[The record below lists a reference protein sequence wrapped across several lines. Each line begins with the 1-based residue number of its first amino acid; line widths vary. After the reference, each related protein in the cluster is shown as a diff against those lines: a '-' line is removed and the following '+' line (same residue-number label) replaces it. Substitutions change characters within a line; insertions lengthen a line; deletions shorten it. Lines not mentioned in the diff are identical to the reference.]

1 MTTKLIWDLETNG
14 LIPEVDTI
22 WCLVMQDITSME
34 IYSYSDYDDN
44 LPSLKE
50 GLQKLL
56 EADLI
61 AGHNIIGYD
70 LPVLK
75 RLLGWEPRPSQTVW
89 DTLLMSQLCMFQRTH
104 RHGLAGWGEFFKYP
118 KGDYNDWTNYN
129 QEMLAYCIQ
138 DVTLNTLVYHRLSKE
153 ASIQIKARPQFK
165 QALNLEHD
173 FAIVNAEI
181 TAKGWLFN
189 MPKAKEL
196 KENLTWK
203 LHAIEDELEPQLGNV
218 CMLKGS
224 KEVDKIV
231 KKNGDYYK
239 LITDWY
245 DLAADTKA
253 SESFITGPFSRIEF
267 SEVRLGQLAEVK
279 KYLSDIGW
287 KPDDW
292 TFKKVRGKWIKMSP
306 KLTDSSLEPLGIVGS
321 MISDYYM
328 LRQRLSMVDSW
339 IEMVAKWGDGRLHGD
354 MFTIGTPSFRCRHRG
369 IVNIPGVHSQYG
381 KDLRALLTCE
391 RGRRLVG
398 ADSAGNQFRG
408 LAHYMG
414 DDEFTASVVV
424 GQESDGTDA
433 HSRNAA
439 ILGISRSKAKNF
451 IYAYLFGAGMSK
463 LGEVITGLKSPKA
476 GKEAD
481 AKFKAAFPK
490 LKELKDSLSAEY
502 NHNKMKTG
510 IGFIIGA
517 DGRRV
522 IVGSEHQLLNYL
534 LQTLEGITCKSA
546 LVYQYKKIKEL
557 GIEGTYPIL
566 FYHDET
572 AWVTPT
578 KHAKT
583 VLEIS
588 IAGFREGPKS
598 VDVTC
603 MDGDGKIGI
612 NYAEI
617 N

>member
-1 MTTKLIWDLETNG
+1 MKLIFDIETNG
-14 LIPEVDTI
+14 LIPKVDTI
-22 WCLVMQDITSME
+22 WCLVMQDITTKE
-34 IYSYSDYDDN
+34 IFSYSDHDDN
-44 LPSLKE
+44 LPSLAE
-50 GLQKLL
+50 GLQKLS
-56 EADLI
+56 EASIL

-75 RLLGWEPRPSQTVW
+75 RLVGWEPKASQKLW
-89 DTLLMSQLCMFQRTH
+89 DTFIMSQLCMFQRTH
-104 RHGLAGWGEFFKYP
+104 RHGLAGWGEFFEYP

-129 QEMLAYCIQ
+129 QEMLTYCIQ
-138 DVTLNTLVYHRLSKE
+138 DVTLNTKVYERLSKE
-153 ASIQIKARPQFK
+153 ASIQIKARPLFK

-173 FAIVNAEI
+173 FAVINAEI
-181 TAKGWLFN
+181 TQKGWKFN
-189 MPKAKEL
+189 MGKAKVL
-196 KENLTWK
+196 KRELTWR
-203 LHAIEDELEPQLGNV
+203 LHAIEDELEPKLGRV
-218 CMLKGS
+218 CIMKGA

-239 LITDWY
+239 SVADWY
-245 DLAADTKA
+245 DLDVTTKA
-253 SESFITGPFSRIEF
+253 SEGFIKGPFSRIEF
-267 SEVRLGQLAEVK
+267 NEVRLGQLAEVK

-292 TFKKVRGKWIKMSP
+292 TFKKIQGKWIKQSP
-306 KLTDSSLEPLGIVGS
+306 KLTDSSLEPLGLVGS
-321 MISDYYM
+321 MIGDFYM
-328 LRQRLSMVDSW
+328 MRQRLAMVDGW
-339 IEMVAKWGDGRLHGD
+339 IGMVEEWGDGRLHGD

-369 IVNIPGVHSQYG
+369 IVNIPGVHAPYG
-381 KDLRALLTCE
+381 KDLRSLLTCE
-391 RGRRLVG
+391 KGTKLIG

-414 DDEFTASVVV
+414 DDEFTASVVT

-439 ILGISRSKAKNF
+439 ILGISRPKAKNF

-463 LGEVITGLKSPKA
+463 LGEVVTGLKSPKA

-490 LKELKDSLSAEY
+490 LKELKDELLSEY
-502 NHNKMKTG
+502 NTNKMKTG

-517 DGRRV
+517 DGRRI
-522 IVGSEHQLLNYL
+522 IVGSDHQLLNYL

-546 LVYQYKKIKEL
+546 LVHQYKKIKEL
-557 GIEGTYPIL
+557 GIEDTYPIL

-578 KHAKT
+578 KHSKT
-583 VLEIS
+583 VLDIS
-588 IAGFREGPKS
+588 VEGFREGPKT
-598 VDVTC
+598 VGVTC

-617 N
+617 H

>member
-203 LHAIEDELEPQLGNV
+203 LHAIEDL
-218 CMLKGS
+218 
-224 KEVDKIV
+224 
-231 KKNGDYYK
+231 
-239 LITDWY
+239 
-245 DLAADTKA
+245 
-253 SESFITGPFSRIEF
+253 
-267 SEVRLGQLAEVK
+267 
-279 KYLSDIGW
+279 
-287 KPDDW
+287 
-292 TFKKVRGKWIKMSP
+292 
-306 KLTDSSLEPLGIVGS
+306 
-321 MISDYYM
+321 
-328 LRQRLSMVDSW
+328 
-339 IEMVAKWGDGRLHGD
+339 
-354 MFTIGTPSFRCRHRG
+354 
-369 IVNIPGVHSQYG
+369 
-381 KDLRALLTCE
+381 
-391 RGRRLVG
+391 
-398 ADSAGNQFRG
+398 
-408 LAHYMG
+408 
-414 DDEFTASVVV
+414 
-424 GQESDGTDA
+424 
-433 HSRNAA
+433 
-439 ILGISRSKAKNF
+439 
-451 IYAYLFGAGMSK
+451 
-463 LGEVITGLKSPKA
+463 
-476 GKEAD
+476 
-481 AKFKAAFPK
+481 
-490 LKELKDSLSAEY
+490 
-502 NHNKMKTG
+502 
-510 IGFIIGA
+510 
-517 DGRRV
+517 
-522 IVGSEHQLLNYL
+522 
-534 LQTLEGITCKSA
+534 
-546 LVYQYKKIKEL
+546 
-557 GIEGTYPIL
+557 
-566 FYHDET
+566 
-572 AWVTPT
+572 
-578 KHAKT
+578 
-583 VLEIS
+583 
-588 IAGFREGPKS
+588 
-598 VDVTC
+598 
-603 MDGDGKIGI
+603 
-612 NYAEI
+612 
-617 N
+617 

>member
-44 LPSLKE
+44 LPSLEE

-129 QEMLAYCIQ
+129 QEMLAYCKQ

-339 IEMVAKWGDGRLHGD
+339 IEMVARWGDGRLHGD

-617 N
+617 H

>member
-22 WCLVMQDITSME
+22 WCLVMQDITTKE
-34 IYSYSDYDDN
+34 IYSYSDFDDN
-44 LPSLKE
+44 LPSLEE

-138 DVTLNTLVYHRLSKE
+138 DVTLNTKVYERLSRE

-173 FAIVNAEI
+173 FAIINAEI

-203 LHAIEDELEPQLGNV
+203 LHAIEDELEPQLGSV

-245 DLAADTKA
+245 DLDANTKA

-433 HSRNAA
+433 HSRNAK
-439 ILGISRSKAKNF
+439 ILGISRTKAKSF

-617 N
+617 H

>member
-617 N
+617 H

>member
-14 LIPEVDTI
+14 LIPEVDKI
-22 WCLVMQDITSME
+22 WCLVMQDIDTE
-34 IYSYSDYDDN
+34 EVYSYSDYDDK
-44 LPSLKE
+44 LPSLSE

-75 RLLGWEPRPSQTVW
+75 RLLGWTPRPSQTIW
-89 DTLLMSQLCMFQRTH
+89 DTLIMSQLCMFQRTH
-104 RHGLAGWGEFFKYP
+104 RHGLKGWGEFFEYP

-129 QEMLAYCIQ
+129 QEMLTYCIQ
-138 DVTLNTLVYHRLSKE
+138 DVTLNTLVYKRLARE
-153 ASIQIKARPQFK
+153 ASIQIKARPEFK
-165 QALNLEHD
+165 QALILEHD
-173 FAIVNAEI
+173 FAIVNADI

-189 MPKAKEL
+189 MSKAKVL
-196 KENLTWK
+196 KRDLTWK
-203 LHAIEDELEPQLGNV
+203 LHAIEDELEPKLGSV
-218 CMLKGS
+218 CMLKGTR
-224 KEVDKIV
+224 EVDKIV
-231 KKNGDYYK
+231 KKNGTYFK

-245 DLAADTKA
+245 ELDDKVKA

-292 TFKKVRGKWIKMSP
+292 TFKKVNGKWIKMSP
-306 KLTDSSLEPLGIVGS
+306 KLTDTSLEPLGIVGS

-328 LRQRLSMVDSW
+328 LRQRLAMVDSW

-369 IVNIPGVHSQYG
+369 IVNIPGVHAKYG
-381 KDLRALLTCE
+381 KELRSLLTCE
-391 RGRRLVG
+391 RNHRLVG

-424 GQESDGTDA
+424 GKESDGTDA

-451 IYAYLFGAGMSK
+451 IYAYLFGAGMTK

-490 LKELKDSLSAEY
+490 LKELKDQLLSEY

-522 IVGSEHQLLNYL
+522 IVGSDHQLLNYL
-534 LQTLEGITCKSA
+534 LQTLEGITCKTA

-617 N
+617 H

>member
-22 WCLVMQDITSME
+22 WCLVMQDITTKE
-34 IYSYSDYDDN
+34 IYSYSDFDDN
-44 LPSLKE
+44 LPSLEE

-56 EADLI
+56 KADLI

-129 QEMLAYCIQ
+129 QEMLTYCIQ
-138 DVTLNTLVYHRLSKE
+138 DVTLNTKVYERLSRE

-203 LHAIEDELEPQLGNV
+203 LHAIEDELEPQLGSV

-245 DLAADTKA
+245 DLDADTKA
-253 SESFITGPFSRIEF
+253 SESFIIGPFSRIEF

-292 TFKKVRGKWIKMSP
+292 TFKKVKGKWIKMSP

-414 DDEFTASVVV
+414 DDEFTSSVVV
-424 GQESDGTDA
+424 GKESDGTDA

-439 ILGISRSKAKNF
+439 ILGISRTKAKSF
-451 IYAYLFGAGMSK
+451 IYAYLFGAGAAK

-476 GKEAD
+476 GKLAD

-490 LKELKDSLSAEY
+490 LKDLKDSLISEY

-522 IVGSEHQLLNYL
+522 VVSSEHQLLNYL

-617 N
+617 H

>member
-44 LPSLKE
+44 LPSLEE

-129 QEMLAYCIQ
+129 QEMLTYCIQ
-138 DVTLNTLVYHRLSKE
+138 DVTLNTKVYERLSRE

-339 IEMVAKWGDGRLHGD
+339 IEMVARWGDGRLHGD

-534 LQTLEGITCKSA
+534 LQTLEGITCKTA
-546 LVYQYKKIKEL
+546 LVYQYKKTKEL

-617 N
+617 H

>member
-1 MTTKLIWDLETNG
+1 
-14 LIPEVDTI
+14 
-22 WCLVMQDITSME
+22 
-34 IYSYSDYDDN
+34 
-44 LPSLKE
+44 
-50 GLQKLL
+50 
-56 EADLI
+56 
-61 AGHNIIGYD
+61 
-70 LPVLK
+70 
-75 RLLGWEPRPSQTVW
+75 
-89 DTLLMSQLCMFQRTH
+89 MFQRTH

-129 QEMLAYCIQ
+129 QEMLTYCIQ
-138 DVTLNTLVYHRLSKE
+138 DVTLNTLVYERLSRE

-173 FAIVNAEI
+173 FAVVNAEI
-181 TAKGWLFN
+181 TAKGWKFN

-196 KENLTWK
+196 KRELTWK
-203 LHAIEDELEPQLGNV
+203 LHAIEDELEPQLGSV

-245 DLAADTKA
+245 DLDVTTKA
-253 SESFITGPFSRIEF
+253 SDSFITGPFSRIEF

-292 TFKKVRGKWIKMSP
+292 TFKKVAGKWIKMSP

-328 LRQRLSMVDSW
+328 LRQRLSMVDNW

-369 IVNIPGVHSQYG
+369 IVNIPGVHSEYG

-391 RGRRLVG
+391 RGHRLVG

-414 DDEFTASVVV
+414 DDKFTSSVVV
-424 GQESDGTDA
+424 GKESDGTDA

-439 ILGISRSKAKNF
+439 ILGISRTKAKSF
-451 IYAYLFGAGMSK
+451 IYAYLFGAGVAK

-476 GKEAD
+476 GKAAD

-490 LKELKDSLSAEY
+490 LKDLKDSLVSEY

-522 IVGSEHQLLNYL
+522 VVSSEHQLLNYL

-583 VLEIS
+583 VLDIS
-588 IAGFREGPKS
+588 VAGFREGPKS
-598 VDVTC
+598 VGVTC

-617 N
+617 H

>member
-22 WCLVMQDITSME
+22 WCLVMQDITTKE
-34 IYSYSDYDDN
+34 IYSYSDFDDN
-44 LPSLKE
+44 LPSLEE

-369 IVNIPGVHSQYG
+369 IVNIPGVHSEYG

-391 RGRRLVG
+391 RGHRLVG

-414 DDEFTASVVV
+414 DDEFTSSVVV
-424 GQESDGTDA
+424 GKESDGTDA

-439 ILGISRSKAKNF
+439 ILGISRTKAKSF
-451 IYAYLFGAGMSK
+451 IYAYLFGAGVAK

-476 GKEAD
+476 GKLAD

-490 LKELKDSLSAEY
+490 LKDLKDSLISEY

-522 IVGSEHQLLNYL
+522 IVSSEHQLLNYL

-583 VLEIS
+583 VLDIS

-598 VDVTC
+598 VGVTC

-617 N
+617 H

>member
-14 LIPEVDTI
+14 LIPEVNKI
-22 WCLVMQDITSME
+22 WCLVMQDITTKD
-34 IYSYSDYDDN
+34 IFSYSDYDDN
-44 LPSLKE
+44 LPSLEE
-50 GLQKLL
+50 GLQKLS

-129 QEMLAYCIQ
+129 QEMLTYCIQ
-138 DVTLNTLVYHRLSKE
+138 DVTLNTKVYERLSRE

-203 LHAIEDELEPQLGNV
+203 LHAIEDELEPQLGSV

-245 DLAADTKA
+245 DLDVNTKA
-253 SESFITGPFSRIEF
+253 SDSFITGPFSRIEF

-292 TFKKVRGKWIKMSP
+292 TFKKVAGKWIKMSP

-328 LRQRLSMVDSW
+328 LRQRLSMVDNW

-391 RGRRLVG
+391 RGHRLVG

-414 DDEFTASVVV
+414 DDDFTASVVV
-424 GQESDGTDA
+424 GKESDGTDA

-439 ILGISRSKAKNF
+439 ILGISRTKAKSF
-451 IYAYLFGAGMSK
+451 IYAYLFGAGVAK

-490 LKELKDSLSAEY
+490 LKDLKDSLISEY

-522 IVGSEHQLLNYL
+522 VVSSEHQLLNYL

-578 KHAKT
+578 KHSKT
-583 VLEIS
+583 VLDIS
-588 IAGFREGPKS
+588 VAGFREGPKS
-598 VDVTC
+598 VGVTC

-617 N
+617 H

>member
-1 MTTKLIWDLETNG
+1 M
-14 LIPEVDTI
+14 
-22 WCLVMQDITSME
+22 
-34 IYSYSDYDDN
+34 
-44 LPSLKE
+44 
-50 GLQKLL
+50 
-56 EADLI
+56 
-61 AGHNIIGYD
+61 
-70 LPVLK
+70 
-75 RLLGWEPRPSQTVW
+75 
-89 DTLLMSQLCMFQRTH
+89 
-104 RHGLAGWGEFFKYP
+104 
-118 KGDYNDWTNYN
+118 
-129 QEMLAYCIQ
+129 
-138 DVTLNTLVYHRLSKE
+138 YHRLSKE

-292 TFKKVRGKWIKMSP
+292 TFKKVKGKWIKMSP

-557 GIEGTYPIL
+557 GIKDTYPIL

-617 N
+617 H

>member
-1 MTTKLIWDLETNG
+1 MTKLIWDLETNG

-22 WCLVMQDITSME
+22 WMLVMQDIDTKE
-34 IYSYSDYDDN
+34 IFSYSDHDDA
-44 LPSLKE
+44 LPSLAE
-50 GLQKLL
+50 GLTKLKA
-56 EADLI
+56 ADLI
-61 AGHNIIGYD
+61 AGHNIISYD

-75 RLLGWEPRPSQTVW
+75 RLLNWEPRAEQKIW
-89 DTLLMSQLCMFQRTH
+89 DTLLMSQLCMFQRSH
-104 RHGLAGWGEFFKYP
+104 RHGLKGWGEFFDYP
-118 KGDYNDWTNYN
+118 KGDYNDWSHYN
-129 QEMLAYCIQ
+129 QEMLEYCIQ
-138 DVTLNTLVYHRLSKE
+138 DVTLNTKVYERLSRE
-153 ASIQIKARPQFK
+153 ASIQIKARPLFK
-165 QALNLEHD
+165 QALVLEHD
-173 FAIVNAEI
+173 FAQVNAEI
-181 TAKGWLFN
+181 TAKGWAFD
-189 MPKAKEL
+189 MPAAKRL
-196 KENLTWK
+196 QRDLTWR
-203 LHAIEDELEPQLGNV
+203 LHAIEDELEPQLGSV
-218 CMLKGS
+218 CIIKGT

-239 LITDWY
+239 SITDWY
-245 DLAADTKA
+245 EIDPATKA
-253 SESFITGPFSRIEF
+253 SDGFVCGPFSRIQF
-267 SEVRLGQLAEVK
+267 NEVRLGQLAEVK

-292 TFKKVRGKWIKMSP
+292 TFKKVKGKWLKMSP
-306 KLTDSSLEPLGIVGS
+306 KLTDSSLEPLGLVGS

-328 LRQRLSMVDSW
+328 LRQRLAMVENW
-339 IEMVAKWGDGRLHGD
+339 LGMVEKWGDGRLHGD

-369 IVNIPGVHSQYG
+369 IVNIPGVHAEYG
-381 KDLRALLTCE
+381 KDLRSLLVCE
-391 RGRRLVG
+391 KGRKLVG

-433 HSRNAA
+433 HSRNAK
-439 ILGISRSKAKNF
+439 ILGISRAKAKGF

-481 AKFKAAFPK
+481 EKFKAAFPK
-490 LKELKDSLSAEY
+490 LKELKDKLLVEF
-502 NHNKMKTG
+502 NRNKMKTG

-517 DGRRV
+517 DGRRI

-557 GIEGTYPIL
+557 GLKDTYPVL

-578 KHAKT
+578 EHAQT

-588 IAGFREGPKS
+588 VAGFREGPKS
-598 VDVTC
+598 VDVQC

-612 NYAEI
+612 NYAQI
-617 N
+617 H

>member
-339 IEMVAKWGDGRLHGD
+339 IEMVARWGDGRLHGD

-522 IVGSEHQLLNYL
+522 IVSSEHQLLNYL

-617 N
+617 H

>member
-22 WCLVMQDITSME
+22 WCLVMQDITTKE
-34 IYSYSDYDDN
+34 IYSYSDFDDN
-44 LPSLKE
+44 LPSLEE

-129 QEMLAYCIQ
+129 QEMLTYCIQ
-138 DVTLNTLVYHRLSKE
+138 DVTLNTKVYERLSRE

-203 LHAIEDELEPQLGNV
+203 LHAIEDELEPQLGSV

-245 DLAADTKA
+245 DLAVDTKA

-292 TFKKVRGKWIKMSP
+292 TFKKVKGKWIKMSP

-328 LRQRLSMVDSW
+328 LRQRLSMVDNW

-369 IVNIPGVHSQYG
+369 IVNIPGVHSEYG

-391 RGRRLVG
+391 RGHRLVG

-414 DDEFTASVVV
+414 DDEFTSSVVV
-424 GQESDGTDA
+424 GKESDGTDA

-439 ILGISRSKAKNF
+439 ILGISRTKAKSF
-451 IYAYLFGAGMSK
+451 IYAYLFGAGVAK

-476 GKEAD
+476 GKLAD

-490 LKELKDSLSAEY
+490 LKDLKDSLISEY

-522 IVGSEHQLLNYL
+522 IVSSEHQLLNYL

-583 VLEIS
+583 VLDIS

-598 VDVTC
+598 VGVTC

-617 N
+617 H

>member
-22 WCLVMQDITSME
+22 WCLVMQDITTKE
-34 IYSYSDYDDN
+34 IYSYSDFDDN

-129 QEMLAYCIQ
+129 QEMLTYCIQ
-138 DVTLNTLVYHRLSKE
+138 DVTLNTKVYERLSRE

-203 LHAIEDELEPQLGNV
+203 LHAIEDELEPQLGSV

-292 TFKKVRGKWIKMSP
+292 TFKKVKGKWIKMSP

-328 LRQRLSMVDSW
+328 LRQRLSMVDNW

-369 IVNIPGVHSQYG
+369 IVNIPGVHSEYG

-391 RGRRLVG
+391 RGHRLVG

-414 DDEFTASVVV
+414 DDEFTSSVVV
-424 GQESDGTDA
+424 GKESDGTDA

-439 ILGISRSKAKNF
+439 ILGISRTKAKSF
-451 IYAYLFGAGMSK
+451 IYAYLFGAGVAK

-476 GKEAD
+476 GKLAD

-490 LKELKDSLSAEY
+490 LKDLKDSLISEY

-522 IVGSEHQLLNYL
+522 IVSSEHQLLNYL

-583 VLEIS
+583 VLDIS

-598 VDVTC
+598 VGVTC

-617 N
+617 H

>member
-44 LPSLKE
+44 LPSLEE

-339 IEMVAKWGDGRLHGD
+339 IEMVARWGDGRLHGD

-522 IVGSEHQLLNYL
+522 IVSSEHQLLNYL

-617 N
+617 H

>member
-22 WCLVMQDITSME
+22 WCLVMQDITTKE
-34 IYSYSDYDDN
+34 IYSYSDFDDN
-44 LPSLKE
+44 LPSLEE

-129 QEMLAYCIQ
+129 QEMLTYCIQ
-138 DVTLNTLVYHRLSKE
+138 DVTLNTKVYERLSRE

-203 LHAIEDELEPQLGNV
+203 LHAIEDELEPQLGSV

-292 TFKKVRGKWIKMSP
+292 TFKKVKGKWIKMSP

-328 LRQRLSMVDSW
+328 LRQRLSMVDNW

-369 IVNIPGVHSQYG
+369 IVNIPGVHSEYG

-391 RGRRLVG
+391 RGHRLVG

-414 DDEFTASVVV
+414 DDEFTSSVVV
-424 GQESDGTDA
+424 GKESDGTDA

-439 ILGISRSKAKNF
+439 ILGISRTKAKSF
-451 IYAYLFGAGMSK
+451 IYAYLFGAGVAK

-476 GKEAD
+476 GKLAD

-490 LKELKDSLSAEY
+490 LKDLKDSLISEY

-522 IVGSEHQLLNYL
+522 IVSSEHQLLNYL

-583 VLEIS
+583 VLDIS

-598 VDVTC
+598 VGVTC

-617 N
+617 H